1 MEREKLGV
9 WVERDWI
16 LGFQREKMIER
27 ERKIGILG
35 VIGLESDIGGQF
47 FKERDN
53 GGYEFRERRLLVTSL
68 KRNIV

>member
-9 WVERDWI
+9 WVERDWV

-27 ERKIGILG
+27 EKDR
-35 VIGLESDIGGQF
+35 DIGGQF

-53 GGYEFRERRLLVTSL
+53 GGYEFRERNCWLLV
-68 KRNIV
+68 